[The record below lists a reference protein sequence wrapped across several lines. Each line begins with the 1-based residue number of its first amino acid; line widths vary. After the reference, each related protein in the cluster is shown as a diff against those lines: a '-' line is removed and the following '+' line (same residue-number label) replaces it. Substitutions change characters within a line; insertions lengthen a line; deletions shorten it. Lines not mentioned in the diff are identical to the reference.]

1 MNGTEGVNQT
11 ADLKR
16 SVPAR
21 DGILERLAG
30 GEILLAEGAMGTEL
44 QEGGL
49 EQGDCGEEWN
59 VSLPDK
65 VREIHRSYVEVG
77 ADIIYTNTFG
87 ATELRL
93 AEHRVKGRLEDLRE
107 HGIDPDD
114 LREVTRLVNLQGAQL
129 AREAFEDGLHLVAG
143 DMGPAVGDKLINGV
157 FTEEEVLATYRNQ
170 ALFLKEGGVDLL
182 AIETVFDPQ
191 ESTLAY
197 RACEDLEL
205 PILVSLAITRKNHLG
220 QPATDFG
227 ILVDKIPELYPDADI
242 VGINCGQDIELTLE
256 AVGPLRRLT
265 DKPILAK
272 PNAGIPEYVKGKIF
286 YSLTPDDLA
295 GYAKRFREAGANII
309 GGCCGTTPE
318 HIAAMRAVV

>member
-1 MNGTEGVNQT
+1 MTIPT
-11 ADLKR
+11 
-16 SVPAR
+16 R
-21 DGILERLAG
+21 DGIMERLAR
-30 GEILLAEGAMGTEL
+30 GETLVAEGAMGTEL
-44 QEGGL
+44 QECGL

-59 VSLPDK
+59 VSFPDR
-65 VREIHRSYVEVG
+65 VREIHRSYVEAG
-77 ADIIYTNTFG
+77 ADVIYTNTFG

-143 DMGPAVGDKLINGV
+143 DMGPAVGDKLINGL
-157 FTEEEVLATYRNQ
+157 FTEEEVVATYRDQ

-197 RACEDLEL
+197 RAVEDLEL
-205 PILVSLAITRKNHLG
+205 PILVSLAITRRNHLG

-227 ILVDKIPELYPDADI
+227 ILVDKIPELYPDAEI
-242 VGINCGQDIELTLE
+242 VGINCGQDIDLTLE
-256 AVGPLRRLT
+256 AVGALRDLT

-295 GYAKRFREAGANII
+295 GYAKRFAEAGANII
-309 GGCCGTTPE
+309 GVCCGTTPD
-318 HIAAMRAVV
+318 HIGAMRAVV

>member
-1 MNGTEGVNQT
+1 MNGTESVNQT
-11 ADLKR
+11 ADLEMTAA
-16 SVPAR
+16 AR
-21 DGILERLAG
+21 DGILERLAR
-30 GEILLAEGAMGTEL
+30 GEILLAEGAMGTVL
-44 QEGGL
+44 QGRGL

-59 VSLPDK
+59 VSLPDQ
-65 VREIHRSYVEVG
+65 VREIHRSYVEAG
-77 ADIIYTNTFG
+77 ADVIYTNTFG
-87 ATELRL
+87 GTELRL
-93 AEHRVKGRLEDLRE
+93 AEHRAKGRLEDLRE

-114 LREVTRLVNLQGAQL
+114 LREVTRLVNLHGAQL
-129 AREAFEDGLHLVAG
+129 AREAFEDGLHFVAG
-143 DMGPAVGDKLINGV
+143 DLGPAVGDKLINGI
-157 FTEEEVLATYRNQ
+157 FTEDEVVATYRDQ
-170 ALFLKEGGVDLL
+170 ALSLKEGGVDLL

-205 PILVSLAITRKNHLG
+205 PILVSLAITRRSHLG

-256 AVGPLRRLT
+256 AVGALRGLT

-272 PNAGIPEYVKGKIF
+272 PNAGIPEYDKGKIF